1 MFVRET
7 KVALL
12 HPIVPCAFLGNPTSK
27 GLLDRKHCEIF
38 RMLHSLHY
46 IVSDNAEVMHH
57 PEVGVSDSDAGAK
70 SNIHRRLRH
79 NPRGVYWVGNLR
91 IGFLGQP

>member
-1 MFVRET
+1 MV
-7 KVALL
+7 
-12 HPIVPCAFLGNPTSK
+12 
-27 GLLDRKHCEIF
+27 
-38 RMLHSLHY
+38 LHY

-79 NPRGVYWVGNLR
+79 NPEGSVLGSKAIGNGNVNKSIVLHPITPPR
-91 IGFLGQP
+91 MSMDT